1 MKKFFAGTSALL
13 LLIFTLSG
21 CSPIGNKSG
30 SPRSIYGTAAVI
42 SLALLVGCALVVRKN
57 RFWFIALFSSVFI
70 VNSGY
75 TMLAVSTGLE
85 MALWANRIS
94 YLGSVF
100 LPLSMLMII
109 LQETNTQYKK
119 RLTYVLSAV
128 AVVIFLIAA
137 SPGILPIYYKEV
149 SFAVVNGVSTL
160 IKVYGPLHPFYL
172 VYLVGYFA
180 AMVAVIIRANRLQ
193 TIDSTAHAIII
204 AIAVFV
210 NISVWFIEQM
220 VAFDFEILAISY
232 IISEMFLLGVHLVM
246 NENQRLRELV
256 KQAETINSHP
266 PQENDVDNILDKP
279 LESEYFTAEQIEM
292 FVSGVEKLTP
302 AETAIY
308 EALLARATSKEIM
321 ATMNIKES
329 TLKYHN
335 RNIYSKLGVA
345 NRKQLLEM
353 NKYIRT
359 AQGRMEVSDK

>member
-1 MKKFFAGTSALL
+1 MKKFCAGASALL
-13 LLIFTLSG
+13 FLTFVLSG

-30 SPRSIYGTAAVI
+30 SLRNIYGTAAVI

-94 YLGSVF
+94 YFGSVF

-119 RLTYVLSAV
+119 GLTYILSAV
-128 AVVIFLIAA
+128 AVTIFLIAA
-137 SPGILPIYYKEV
+137 SPGILPVYYKEV
-149 SFAVVNGVSTL
+149 SFAVVDGVSTL
-160 IKVYGPLHPFYL
+160 VKVYGPLHPLYL

-180 AMVAVIIRANRLQ
+180 AMVGVIIRANRLK
-193 TIDSTAHAIII
+193 TIDSTTHATII

-210 NISVWFIEQM
+210 NIGVWFIEQM
-220 VAFDFEILAISY
+220 VAIDFEILAVSY

-256 KQAETINSHP
+256 KQAQTINSYS
-266 PQENDVDNILDKP
+266 PQETDVEIMLEKP
-279 LESEYFTAEQIEM
+279 LESESFSAEQIEM
-292 FVSGVEKLTP
+292 FVTGVATLTP
-302 AETAIY
+302 TETAIY
-308 EALLARATSKEIM
+308 DALLARATSKEIM
-321 ATMNIKES
+321 AMMNIKET

-345 NRKQLLEM
+345 NRKQLLEI

-359 AQGRMEVSDK
+359 AQCSAENNNQ